1 MVTLLINLQN
11 MNKDVSLWEFQN
23 QHKVYS
29 TLTFPSHMG

>member
-1 MVTLLINLQN
+1 MVASLINLQN
-11 MNKDVSLWEFQN
+11 KNKDVSLAEFQN